1 MTVSNW
7 QQYQAQLIETS
18 PKVIDVVKGR
28 LPEYIK
34 CLFVLSTSTHKL
46 EDGTDYKLVLAGK
59 TPNVS
64 TCTEVSWLVLDKY
77 QVYRGFASNETK
89 ADELAELVIRKP
101 TPEYRIYR

>member
-7 QQYQAQLIETS
+7 QQYQTELVETS

-28 LPEYIK
+28 YPEYLK
-34 CLFVLSTSTHKL
+34 CLFVLSTSNCKL

-64 TCTEVSWLVLDKY
+64 TCLGVTWLVLDKY
-77 QVYRGFASNETK
+77 QVYRGFASTEFK
-89 ADELAELVIRKP
+89 AEELAELIIRKP
-101 TPEYRIYR
+101 TPEYRVQR